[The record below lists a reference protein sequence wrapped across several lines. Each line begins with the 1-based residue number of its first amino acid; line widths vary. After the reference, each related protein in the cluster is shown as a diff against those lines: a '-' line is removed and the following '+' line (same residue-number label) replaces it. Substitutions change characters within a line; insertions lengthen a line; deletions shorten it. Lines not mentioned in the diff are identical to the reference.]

1 VYLFRFGGLDEDLYH
16 NYTASFGPR
25 VFAHTLGGSV
35 FKAAT
40 LATSS
45 EKSTKKTAKDTR
57 TNRND
62 QKTAGPHLVLLDMM
76 EIFCLKLKKSYFF

>member
-16 NYTASFGPR
+16 NYIASFGPR
-25 VFAHTLGGSV
+25 VFAHTLGGIV
-35 FKAAT
+35 FAAT

-45 EKSTKKTAKDTR
+45 EKTTKKTAKDTR
-57 TNRND
+57 TNRNH